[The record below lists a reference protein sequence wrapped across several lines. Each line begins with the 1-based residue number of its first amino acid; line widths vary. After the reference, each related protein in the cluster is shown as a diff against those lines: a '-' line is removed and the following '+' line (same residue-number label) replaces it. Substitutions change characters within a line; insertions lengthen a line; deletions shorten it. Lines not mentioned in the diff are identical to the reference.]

1 MSDELQVLVSRK
13 QELLKE
19 QAAVAKQFH
28 NLLTMKDSNTQMTG
42 SHDSDGALEDSRKNM
57 KNLEAAIV
65 RAKQPGYFS
74 YHPTSKAVTEMEGK
88 NEFKKLSAKISR
100 LGREIDQVNAEMDKL
115 ERKRKQDL
123 QNGLDNPP
131 PISGL
136 KDWFAK
142 YGSPS
147 DTTSN
152 TTGLKTEFLSNPKVY
167 GGTKHHQA
175 FRTVAVTCKRGT
187 LTN

>member
-1 MSDELQVLVSRK
+1 MELNSLVTRK

-19 QAAVAKQFH
+19 QAAVAKTFH
-28 NLLTMKDSNTQMTG
+28 NLLTMKDSNTKMTG
-42 SHDSDGALEDSRKNM
+42 SHDCDGAIEDSRKTL

-74 YHPTSKAVTEMEGK
+74 YHPTSKAVTAIEGK
-88 NEFKKLSAKISR
+88 NEFKQLSAKISR
-100 LGREIDQVNAEMDKL
+100 VGREIDQVNAEMEKL
-115 ERKRKQDL
+115 ERKRKQDM
-123 QNGLDNPP
+123 QHGMDNPP

-142 YGSPS
+142 YGTPG
-147 DTTSN
+147 DTIKG
-152 TTGLKTEFLSNPKVY
+152 TTGLATEFKTNPKVY

-175 FRTVAVTCKRGT
+175 FRTVAITCKRGT
-187 LTN
+187 LTK